1 MEHAACACTQ
11 VAAWLSHIKTEN
23 IAYPACTLQYNGKQ
37 CSKKVQDSGGGQG
50 DMQVIQPLPAAG
62 ILFCCCRGL
71 KPSCTLVAVSPVVFR
86 SASRLPRPELV
97 STPHTACALRLPGVV
112 SKAVH

>member
-1 MEHAACACTQ
+1 MQ

-50 DMQVIQPLPAAG
+50 DMQVILLLPIAG
-62 ILFCCCRGL
+62 ILICHSRGL
-71 KPSCTLVAVSPVVFR
+71 TPSCMLVVLTLVIFKSP
-86 SASRLPRPELV
+86 S
-97 STPHTACALRLPGVV
+97 
-112 SKAVH
+112 

>member
-1 MEHAACACTQ
+1 MQ

-50 DMQVIQPLPAAG
+50 DMQVGLLLPIAG
-62 ILFCCCRGL
+62 
-71 KPSCTLVAVSPVVFR
+71 TLVYYCSGLTQSCVLAVSFLSSLDVPADFLLVLSC
-86 SASRLPRPELV
+86 SARLTMSALFDCQV
-97 STPHTACALRLPGVV
+97 S
-112 SKAVH
+112 

>member
-1 MEHAACACTQ
+1 MQ

-50 DMQVIQPLPAAG
+50 DMQVHLCI
-62 ILFCCCRGL
+62 F
-71 KPSCTLVAVSPVVFR
+71 PSLAFWSAIVAV
-86 SASRLPRPELV
+86 
-97 STPHTACALRLPGVV
+97 
-112 SKAVH
+112 

>member
-1 MEHAACACTQ
+1 MQ

-50 DMQVIQPLPAAG
+50 DMQVIQFLPPAG
-62 ILFCCCRGL
+62 ILVC
-71 KPSCTLVAVSPVVFR
+71 PVSNPDSKLHAG
-86 SASRLPRPELV
+86 SARVCHPQSPRP
-97 STPHTACALRLPGVV
+97 TASCSAHLILRALSDCPMP
-112 SKAVH
+112 